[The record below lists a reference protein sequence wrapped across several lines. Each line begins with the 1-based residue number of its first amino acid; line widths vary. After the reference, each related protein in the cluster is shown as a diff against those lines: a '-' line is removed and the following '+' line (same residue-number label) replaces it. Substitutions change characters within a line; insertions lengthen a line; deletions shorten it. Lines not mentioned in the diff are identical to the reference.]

1 MYTTQVINFI
11 YMMYYNGIIK
21 IEIVYEYV
29 IFHKLK

>member
-1 MYTTQVINFI
+1 MYITQAVNFI
-11 YMMYYNGIIK
+11 YMMHYNVIIK